1 MLICPS
7 SFIWYMSYRKVRAAF
22 LHDPLLLWRYHSRH
36 DEQTKIL
43 NILLYKNAS
52 VKIMDKLGHVNYYFL
67 SCLSFWLYSSDT
79 VSLWFP
85 TEYQITLWAVQMYP
99 REFSLLIFD
108 GPPSDSHW
116 FLFQIHRFAHFEI
129 IVISYLL
136 QTVIISRR
144 TLIVQKKTRRHEC
157 VR

>member
-7 SFIWYMSYRKVRAAF
+7 SFIWYMSHRKVRAAF

-36 DEQTKIL
+36 DEKTKIL

-129 IVISYLL
+129 IVISCLL

-157 VR
+157 AR